1 MKTKI
6 AKSKQVKRE
15 MIRRQFDGLDE
26 NSLFIRQ
33 INKIVKSRCDG
44 EVNAETL
51 GYKRGGKD
59 VSKKN

>member
-1 MKTKI
+1 MEARM

-26 NSLFIRQ
+26 NSIFIRQ
-33 INKIVKSRCDG
+33 LNKIVKT
-44 EVNAETL
+44 ETL

-59 VSKKN
+59 EKY

>member
-1 MKTKI
+1 MEARM

-26 NSLFIRQ
+26 NSIFIRQ
-33 INKIVKSRCDG
+33 LNKIVKNR
-44 EVNAETL
+44 VNAETL

-59 VSKKN
+59 EKY